1 MVRLVIPLDGAFD
14 LVNRWTR
21 QRCPI
26 TSFTGIQTA
35 PMFIEGPA
43 SRAAVLG
50 IELYPAGAYALIGAP
65 LTETTDQLID
75 LGDLVGAPAAEFAER
90 CATAS
95 SGEARVRIAAD
106 WVSQRIARSPG
117 LDPRVAVTLSRIER
131 DFGALPIGT
140 LHEAV
145 GLSKKRL
152 IAAFRQQVGVT
163 PKTYARIVRFRRA
176 MNLLGNGYPPASVAV
191 IAGYYDQP
199 HMNLEFRELAGVT
212 PGRIPRH
219 HPVTATAELFSK
231 TRWDFVAYPLAQQ
244 RRIRDEHRART
255 ATGSAVDADD
265 AASLA
270 GGDGAP
276 GNSCRGQSGHR

>member
-1 MVRLVIPLDGAFD
+1 VDTLTIRNEPTGRWSLIEYRPRHLAGLVMSIWHFVGLVPEARERHVADGLVRLVIPLEGAFD
-14 LVNRWTR
+14 LVKRWTR
-21 QRCPI
+21 QRCP
-26 TSFTGIQTA
+26 TASFTGLQTS

-50 IELYPAGAYALIGAP
+50 IQLYPAGAYGLIGAP
-65 LTETTDQLID
+65 LTETTDQLSD

-90 CATAS
+90 CAAAS
-95 SGEARVRIAAD
+95 SAEARVRIAAD

-117 LDPRVAVTLSRIER
+117 LDPRVAVTRSRIER
-131 DFGALPIGT
+131 NFGALPIGM

-152 IAAFRQQVGVT
+152 IAAFRRQVGVT

-176 MNLLGNGYPPASVAV
+176 MELLGDGCPPASVAV

-212 PGRIPRH
+212 PGG
-219 HPVTATAELFSK
+219 VLAT
-231 TRWDFVAYPLAQQ
+231 
-244 RRIRDEHRART
+244 IR
-255 ATGSAVDADD
+255 
-265 AASLA
+265 
-270 GGDGAP
+270 
-276 GNSCRGQSGHR
+276 